1 MKKYRGLQN
10 KGMLFLL
17 LIVSISALIMAGV
30 LLLLILFGAIPASI
44 MARAW
49 VTPII
54 VCAGC
59 ILGALLASF
68 LMRFYIRPLDDI
80 VAATKRISEGD
91 FSVRVDRKT
100 HVFEIGLLVDNFNSM
115 AKELEG
121 TEMFRSDF
129 INNFSHEFKTPI
141 VSIRG
146 FAKQLQSEDLTD
158 EEKKKYAE
166 IIASESE
173 RLSNMATNVLL
184 LSKLE
189 NQQLV
194 GEKKPYSLD
203 EQLRDCILLFEKDW
217 EQKNIEMDVELDE
230 IEYNGNEEL
239 MSHIWINLIGNAVK
253 YTGDGGRIEIH
264 ACIREGNAVVSVSDN
279 GIGMNGD
286 VLEKIFDKFYQG
298 DKSHSERGN
307 GLGLSLVKRIMELC
321 EGSIKVES
329 ELSRGTKFT
338 VLLPL
343 SM

>member
-10 KGMLFLL
+10 KGMLFML
-17 LIVSISALIMAGV
+17 LIISVSALIIAGI
-30 LLLLILFGAIPASI
+30 LLLLILLGAIPASI
-44 MARAW
+44 MAKAW

-80 VAATKRISEGD
+80 VAATKRISAGD

-100 HVFEIGLLVDNFNSM
+100 HVSEIGLLVDNFNSM
-115 AKELEG
+115 AGELEG

-146 FAKQLQSEDLTD
+146 FARQLQSEDLTED
-158 EEKKKYAE
+158 EKKKYAE
-166 IIASESE
+166 IIANESE

-194 GEKKPYSLD
+194 GEKKLYSLD
-203 EQLRDCILLFEKDW
+203 EQLRGCVLLFEKEW
-217 EQKNIEMDVELDE
+217 ERKNIEMDIELDE

-253 YTGDGGRIEIH
+253 YTHDGGRI
-264 ACIREGNAVVSVSDN
+264 AIRASVKNKETVISVSDN
-279 GIGMNGD
+279 GIGMKGE
-286 VLEKIFDKFYQG
+286 VMKRIFDKFYQG
-298 DKSHSERGN
+298 DNSHSESGN

-321 EGSIKVES
+321 DGRIKVES
-329 ELSRGTKFT
+329 EHGKGTEFT
-338 VLLPL
+338 VFLPF
-343 SM
+343 S